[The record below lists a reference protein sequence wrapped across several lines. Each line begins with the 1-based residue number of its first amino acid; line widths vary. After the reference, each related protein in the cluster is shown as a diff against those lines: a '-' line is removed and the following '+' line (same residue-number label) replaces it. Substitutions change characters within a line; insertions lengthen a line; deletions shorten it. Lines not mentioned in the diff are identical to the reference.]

1 MHRSIPSFSA
11 KSVAWKDEV
20 LYFVRCRDGHAFLFL
35 LQLKSRWKWPC
46 RLKITTT
53 LKSWRISHRHNT
65 RQSRKT
71 LPRRYDLFSSFH
83 LSILSLPIPFFF
95 SSAPHF
101 LLSSPIL
108 PPSFS
113 FFLCSLFFPP
123 VIPSS
128 LIPLPPFILSLSS
141 LSPSFLSLSSSYPLP
156 PFLLFFSSLPI
167 LLPPSFPLPTLYH
180 FSHPLPLF
188 SPSSFPP
195 LSLNSFLPPH
205 SLFVPLILPNVLT
218 TVFLPICH
226 LVNRFN
232 ALNAEV

>member
-83 LSILSLPIPFFF
+83 LSILSLPIPFF
-95 SSAPHF
+95 SPP
-101 LLSSPIL
+101 LLT
-108 PPSFS
+108 F
-113 FFLCSLFFPP
+113 C
-123 VIPSS
+123 
-128 LIPLPPFILSLSS
+128 
-141 LSPSFLSLSSSYPLP
+141 
-156 PFLLFFSSLPI
+156 
-167 LLPPSFPLPTLYH
+167 FPLQ
-180 FSHPLPLF
+180 
-188 SPSSFPP
+188 
-195 LSLNSFLPPH
+195 SFLPPFPSSSVLSS
-205 SLFVPLILPNVLT
+205 SLQ
-218 TVFLPICH
+218 
-226 LVNRFN
+226 
-232 ALNAEV
+232 

>member
-1 MHRSIPSFSA
+1 MGMLCF
-11 KSVAWKDEV
+11 
-20 LYFVRCRDGHAFLFL
+20 FFL

-123 VIPSS
+123 VIPSFLSHSPPTFHS
-128 LIPLPPFILSLSS
+128 LSFFPLSLFPLS
-141 LSPSFLSLSSSYPLP
+141 LFLVSPSALPSLFLFPSHSSPSFVSPPNTLP
-156 PFLLFFSSLPI
+156 F
-167 LLPPSFPLPTLYH
+167 LPPSPSLQSFLL
-180 FSHPLPLF
+180 
-188 SPSSFPP
+188 PSSFSEFFPSSP
-195 LSLNSFLPPH
+195 QSVRTTYSTECLNNRLSPYMSP
-205 SLFVPLILPNVLT
+205 
-218 TVFLPICH
+218 
-226 LVNRFN
+226 RQ
-232 ALNAEV
+232 